1 MSDMVLVALSRKE
14 AQEVF
19 LELPAY
25 LKAERRFAD
34 ALSSDPSVLE
44 EQIARAIGET
54 GGIDWDVL
62 SNGARAQARKQ
73 ARAVLR
79 AITGEEE

>member
-44 EQIARAIGET
+44 EQIATLLDELDGLDFVI
-54 GGIDWDVL
+54 V
-62 SNGARAQARKQ
+62 

>member
-1 MSDMVLVALSRKE
+1 MLVALSRKE

-44 EQIARAIGET
+44 EQIATLLDELDGLDFVI
-54 GGIDWDVL
+54 V
-62 SNGARAQARKQ
+62 

-79 AITGEEE
+79 AITGEEEK

>member
-1 MSDMVLVALSRKE
+1 MVLVALSRKE

-44 EQIARAIGET
+44 EQIATLLDELDGLDFVI
-54 GGIDWDVL
+54 V
-62 SNGARAQARKQ
+62 

-79 AITGEEE
+79 AITGEEEK

>member
-1 MSDMVLVALSRKE
+1 MVLVALSRKE

-44 EQIARAIGET
+44 EQIATLLDELDGLDFVI
-54 GGIDWDVL
+54 V
-62 SNGARAQARKQ
+62 

>member
-44 EQIARAIGET
+44 EQIATLLDELDGLDFVI
-54 GGIDWDVL
+54 V
-62 SNGARAQARKQ
+62 

-79 AITGEEE
+79 AITGEEEK